1 MSGPSVFT
9 PIAVKT
15 SVVVAGAFLLS
26 ELISWRRAHHEEV
39 GTVETLSDVAP
50 QSNYESAPGAAVP
63 LSKVPYT
70 KPATYTSAPI
80 DPNNLPTA
88 EWSYGPYNDPRRNV
102 VYNPNMARIQYSGM
116 TNKADTNLLWPSGD
130 ATTGTEKKESKRS
143 SCGCKGGHDL
153 CKCSGKEKT
162 VKLGV
167 GVKPG
172 NTLFFK

>member
-1 MSGPSVFT
+1 MSGPSIFT

-15 SVVVAGAFLLS
+15 SVVIASAYLLS

-39 GTVETLSDVAP
+39 GTTETLSDVTH

-70 KPATYTSAPI
+70 KPANYTSAPI

-102 VYNPNMARIQYSGM
+102 VYAPNMARIQYSGM
-116 TNKADTNLLWPSGD
+116 SNKADTNLLWPRGNPD
-130 ATTGTEKKESKRS
+130 ATNSGAHTSCACKTKGTPSK
-143 SCGCKGGHDL
+143 D
-153 CKCSGKEKT
+153 KT
-162 VKLGV
+162 SKMGV
-167 GVKPG
+167 GEEPG